1 MPYDALVIDEGAIAI
16 LDTAMIESSWFNEFE
31 LPENTAGLR
40 RIVMDNMVYLLS
52 DKADVDD
59 GMLVVDT
66 GSDGIFADTAIPH
79 ARFERVLRVALRKFD
94 RNIALPVQWQPYHD
108 GSRLSVFG
116 EPFSKRSKV
125 RIYFEQS
132 VGDGRDLY
140 AYAVSDG
147 PKPLSQVPPDLALYK
162 RAIDHLED
170 AALAET
176 PATPHVGTFGIL
188 LSEPLGRQ
196 ISGAATLQEWLDNK
210 LNPQQ
215 LTFVRKSH
223 DQPVRLRGAAGTG
236 KTQAMA
242 VKCVKDLLDDL
253 AGENTKTFAFLT
265 HSSALAHDVIRGMFS
280 ALDPTDRWRTAETI
294 DGHPK
299 LWVGTL
305 YELAEERLNYAQK
318 GLRPLSLDGQ
328 EGREYQRILIEDALK
343 QVLGD
348 ARVALDILGDESEFA
363 DMLSSPERRAGLID
377 DLMNEFAGV
386 LDAENIRKGT
396 ADAERYLG
404 GPRETWQM
412 SLNSRAQREAVLEVH
427 DVYRS
432 LLKHERLLSMDQ
444 MTADF
449 GRYLTTHEWEQ
460 LRDKLGFDVIFVDE
474 YHYFSRNEAM
484 TLQGIFRTR
493 AGKSGKWPLL
503 MAFDLKQSTSD
514 AALGGGVERF
524 RNPGVGVS
532 TQVEL
537 SENYRSTPQITKLLQ
552 DLDASFPAMDLEGEY
567 DTHIAS
573 SEQPAGPVPVLKI
586 FNRDQDL
593 LDSTFDEAVADARRM
608 SGRKVAVLCLNDQL
622 FERYLK
628 ASRINGKYVSL
639 TTRDDLKGVQYAR
652 GRCIFSMPEYV
663 AGLQFDTVYLMHVDQ
678 SDLSDEMLSQG
689 ARRRYV
695 NRAYLGA
702 SRAQTKLVISASQ
715 ERGGRSEILEGP
727 VNAGS
732 LVEQNVGSSGA
743 SGKSRSG

>member
-1 MPYDALVIDEGAIAI
+1 MSYDALVIDEGAIAI
-16 LDTAMIESSWFNEFE
+16 LDTAMIEPSWFDEFE

-40 RIVMDNMVYLLS
+40 RVVMDNMVYLLS
-52 DKADVDD
+52 DNADIDF
-59 GMLVVDT
+59 GMLVVNT
-66 GSDGIFADTAIPH
+66 GPDGIFTGAAMPH

-108 GSRLSVFG
+108 GSRLSVYG

-125 RIYFEQS
+125 RVYFEQS
-132 VGDGRDLY
+132 AGDGRDLY
-140 AYAVSDG
+140 AYAVTDG
-147 PKPLSQVPPDLALYK
+147 PKQLSHVSPEMALYE
-162 RAIDHLED
+162 RAIENLED
-170 AALAET
+170 AALAEVL
-176 PATPHVGTFGIL
+176 PTPHVGTFGIL

-196 ISGAATLQEWLDNK
+196 ISGAATLQEWLDHK

-215 LTFVRKSH
+215 MAFVRKSH
-223 DQPVRLRGAAGTG
+223 DQPVRLRGSAGTG

-242 VKCVKDLLDDL
+242 VKCIKDLFDDL
-253 AGENTKTFAFLT
+253 NDENTKTFAFLT

-280 ALDPTDRWRTAETI
+280 ALDPSERWRTAETV
-294 DGHPK
+294 DGQPK

-318 GLRPLSLDGQ
+318 GLQPLSLDGQ
-328 EGREYQRILIEDALK
+328 EGREYQRILIEDSLK
-343 QVLGD
+343 RVLED
-348 ARVALDILGDESEFA
+348 ARTMLDVLNQEPDFA
-363 DMLSSPERRAGLID
+363 AFLSSPERRTGLVE

-396 ADAERYLG
+396 IDADRYLS
-404 GPRETWQM
+404 GPREPWQM
-412 SLNSRAQREAVLEVH
+412 QLKSKAQREAVLEIH
-427 DVYRS
+427 DNYRT

-460 LRDKLGFDVIFVDE
+460 LREKLGFDVIFVDE

-484 TLQGIFRTR
+484 TLQGIFRSR
-493 AGKSGKWPLL
+493 AGRSGKWPLL

-532 TQVEL
+532 AKIDL

-573 SEQPAGPVPVLKI
+573 SEQPAGSVPILKVYG
-586 FNRDQDL
+586 RDQDL
-593 LDSTFDEAVADARRM
+593 LDAVFDEAVADARKLG
-608 SGRKVAVLCLNDQL
+608 GRKVAVLCLNDHL

-628 ASRINGKYVSL
+628 ASRINGKYVPL
-639 TTRDDLKGVQYAR
+639 TTREDLKGVQYAR

-663 AGLQFDTVYLMHVDQ
+663 AGLQFDAVYLLHVDQ
-678 SDLSDEMLSQG
+678 SDLGDEMLSQG

-702 SRAQTKLVISASQ
+702 SRAQTKLMMSASR
-715 ERGGRSEILEGP
+715 ERGGRSEILDGP
-727 VNAGS
+727 IRAGS
-732 LVEQNVGSSGA
+732 LLQQEVGLGSG
-743 SGKSRSG
+743 GLRRN